1 MGQNN
6 LINIKCNGN
15 SSPRELAE
23 GQFLLLCSLSIDSHT
38 QVLVLSF
45 WTMVQSRGLSICPV
59 LFPIYDFV
67 SKSKIF
73 GVLVFHNTTAVRLCQ
88 SNPIQTK
95 PIQSNA
101 LLSWWWAKENVIHFV
116 DVGCRPCRPS
126 WSCYFVSNVQQTFFQ
141 GFLKIFLSLCYV
153 MLCYVVFP
161 VDVTSAV
168 HTLTDPD
175 VSLM

>member
-1 MGQNN
+1 M
-6 LINIKCNGN
+6 KCNGN

-45 WTMVQSRGLSICPV
+45 WTMVQSRGFSICPV

-88 SNPIQTK
+88 SNPIQSNPNWTK
-95 PIQSNA
+95 LNQSNA
-101 LLSWWWAKENVIHFV
+101 KQSWVDDGLKENVIHFL

-141 GFLKIFLSLCYV
+141 GFLKIFLLMLCYV
-153 MLCYVVFP
+153 MLYFP
-161 VDVTSAV
+161 LMLLQLSI
-168 HTLTDPD
+168 HFTDPH